1 MVMVGQLHASPALPH
16 RTSPRYPW
24 NRRLCWSKIQYG
36 RCGERSSSL
45 PPPVIEARFPGCRH
59 CPNCRRPWTRH
70 QCSTVYAAEAIH
82 SSERPW
88 CCCSAAV
95 PQVGLVGAPKLN
107 WKARSK
113 LPLYAPMFDLI
124 LRENG
129 GRSFCFQN
137 AAFSIQTI
145 PPSLYYWPASAW
157 SDGSTRSFPTC
168 IKGIP
173 VVLFTVS
180 SRNVNRAQLS
190 VSPFRI
196 KPGASHLFSPSRV
209 YGRQY
214 WPCDLANCDRHS
226 EVRINV
232 QSTLGT
238 ERGVTEWLSKSRPH
252 CHVSHC

>member
-1 MVMVGQLHASPALPH
+1 MVMVGQLQASPALLH
-16 RTSPRYPW
+16 RTSSRYPW

-36 RCGERSSSL
+36 RYGERSSSL
-45 PPPVIEARFPGCRH
+45 LLPVIEARFPGCRH

-137 AAFSIQTI
+137 AAFSIQTN
-145 PPSLYYWPASAW
+145 PPRITGQLQLGLMGPQGAFLRVLKVFLWFYSQFPVAMLIVHNCPSHLSGSNQALHISLVRA
-157 SDGSTRSFPTC
+157 G
-168 IKGIP
+168 
-173 VVLFTVS
+173 FTVG
-180 SRNVNRAQLS
+180 NTDHATW
-190 VSPFRI
+190 RI
-196 KPGASHLFSPSRV
+196 
-209 YGRQY
+209 
-214 WPCDLANCDRHS
+214 
-226 EVRINV
+226 
-232 QSTLGT
+232 
-238 ERGVTEWLSKSRPH
+238 VTGIRRYELMCNLP
-252 CHVSHC
+252 